1 MFDTFAGSILQ
12 SGLTPVLFLICTAV
26 SLLLGLGT
34 ALIYMHRSHYSKSF
48 VITLALLPAMVQ
60 LVIMLVNSNVYYLLQ
75 LTRSGLAH
83 LQLWRLVSF
92 VFSPSLTMNPLFF
105 ALEVYL
111 VYWIGTSLERAWG
124 AFTFDVY
131 FLLGMAGAWVSC
143 LLTGWGSSEA
153 LFYSLFFAFAALYPN
168 MQVLLFFFIPIKI
181 KWLAYLDA
189 ALFAY
194 QFLLGTWQT
203 RAAILASL
211 LNCLIFFGPSVLRQI
226 RDNLRYRKQRED
238 WRRQMRR

>member
-1 MFDTFAGSILQ
+1 MNWLDKLERRLGRFALPGLMRVVVVGMALVFCCELLFPQAMLEYYLYFSPALIAQGQVWRIFTFIFLPPQ
-12 SGLTPVLFLICTAV
+12 S
-26 SLLLGLGT
+26 SLLFIVF
-34 ALIYMHRSHYSKSF
+34 ALYFYYFIGNALENEWGSF
-48 VITLALLPAMVQ
+48 RFTL
-60 LVIMLVNSNVYYLLQ
+60 YYLL
-75 LTRSGLAH
+75 G
-83 LQLWRLVSF
+83 V
-92 VFSPSLTMNPLFF
+92 V
-105 ALEVYL
+105 
-111 VYWIGTSLERAWG
+111 GTII
-124 AFTFDVY
+124 
-131 FLLGMAGAWVSC
+131 AG
-143 LLTGWGSSEA
+143 LLTGGATNSY
-153 LFYSLFFAFAALYPN
+153 LNLSLFFAFAALYPN

-211 LNCLIFFGPSVLRQI
+211 LNFLIFFGPSVLRQI

>member
-1 MFDTFAGSILQ
+1 MNWLDKLERKLGRFALPGLMRVVVVGMALVFCCELLFPQAMLEYYLYFSPALIAQGQVWRIFTFIFLPPQ
-12 SGLTPVLFLICTAV
+12 S
-26 SLLLGLGT
+26 SLLFIVF
-34 ALIYMHRSHYSKSF
+34 ALYFYYFIGNALENEWGSF
-48 VITLALLPAMVQ
+48 RFTL
-60 LVIMLVNSNVYYLLQ
+60 YYLL
-75 LTRSGLAH
+75 
-83 LQLWRLVSF
+83 V
-92 VFSPSLTMNPLFF
+92 V
-105 ALEVYL
+105 V
-111 VYWIGTSLERAWG
+111 GTII
-124 AFTFDVY
+124 
-131 FLLGMAGAWVSC
+131 AG
-143 LLTGWGSSEA
+143 LLTGGATNSY
-153 LFYSLFFAFAALYPN
+153 LNLSLFFAFAALYPN

-211 LNCLIFFGPSVLRQI
+211 LNFLIFFGPSVLRQI

>member
-1 MFDTFAGSILQ
+1 MNWLDKLERKLGRFALPGLMRVVVVGMALVFCCELLFPQAMLEYYLYFSPALIAQGQVWRIFTFIFLPPQ
-12 SGLTPVLFLICTAV
+12 S
-26 SLLLGLGT
+26 SLLFIVF
-34 ALIYMHRSHYSKSF
+34 ALYFYYFIGNALENEWGSF
-48 VITLALLPAMVQ
+48 RFTL
-60 LVIMLVNSNVYYLLQ
+60 YYLL
-75 LTRSGLAH
+75 G
-83 LQLWRLVSF
+83 V
-92 VFSPSLTMNPLFF
+92 V
-105 ALEVYL
+105 
-111 VYWIGTSLERAWG
+111 GTII
-124 AFTFDVY
+124 
-131 FLLGMAGAWVSC
+131 AG
-143 LLTGWGSSEA
+143 LLTGGSTNSY
-153 LFYSLFFAFAALYPN
+153 LNLSLFFAFAALYPN

-211 LNCLIFFGPSVLRQI
+211 LNFLIFFGPSVLRQI

>member
-1 MFDTFAGSILQ
+1 MNWLDKLERKLGRFALPGLMRVVVVGMALVFCCELLFPQAMLEYYLYFNPALIAQGQVWRIFTFIFLPPQ
-12 SGLTPVLFLICTAV
+12 S
-26 SLLLGLGT
+26 SLLFIIF
-34 ALIYMHRSHYSKSF
+34 ALYFYYFIGNALENEWGSF
-48 VITLALLPAMVQ
+48 RFTL
-60 LVIMLVNSNVYYLLQ
+60 YYLL
-75 LTRSGLAH
+75 G
-83 LQLWRLVSF
+83 V
-92 VFSPSLTMNPLFF
+92 V
-105 ALEVYL
+105 
-111 VYWIGTSLERAWG
+111 GTII
-124 AFTFDVY
+124 
-131 FLLGMAGAWVSC
+131 AG
-143 LLTGWGSSEA
+143 LLTGGATNSY
-153 LFYSLFFAFAALYPN
+153 LNLSLFFAFAALYPN

-211 LNCLIFFGPSVLRQI
+211 LNFLIFFGPSVLRQI

>member
-1 MFDTFAGSILQ
+1 MNWLDKLERKLGRFALPGLMRVVVVGMALVFCCELLFPQAMLEYYLYFSPALIAQGQVWRIFTFIFLPPQ
-12 SGLTPVLFLICTAV
+12 S
-26 SLLLGLGT
+26 SLLFIVF
-34 ALIYMHRSHYSKSF
+34 ALYFYYFIGNALENEWGSF
-48 VITLALLPAMVQ
+48 RFTL
-60 LVIMLVNSNVYYLLQ
+60 YYLL
-75 LTRSGLAH
+75 G
-83 LQLWRLVSF
+83 V
-92 VFSPSLTMNPLFF
+92 V
-105 ALEVYL
+105 
-111 VYWIGTSLERAWG
+111 GTII
-124 AFTFDVY
+124 
-131 FLLGMAGAWVSC
+131 AG
-143 LLTGWGSSEA
+143 LLTGGATNSY
-153 LFYSLFFAFAALYPN
+153 LNLSLFFAFAALYPN

-211 LNCLIFFGPSVLRQI
+211 LNFLIFFGPSVLRQI

>member
-1 MFDTFAGSILQ
+1 MNWLDKLERKLGRFALPGLMRVVVVGMALVFCCELLFPQAMLEYYLYFSPALIAQGQVWRIFTFIFLPPQ
-12 SGLTPVLFLICTAV
+12 S
-26 SLLLGLGT
+26 SLLF
-34 ALIYMHRSHYSKSF
+34 I
-48 VITLALLPAMVQ
+48 V
-60 LVIMLVNSNVYYLLQ
+60 
-75 LTRSGLAH
+75 
-83 LQLWRLVSF
+83 
-92 VFSPSLTMNPLFF
+92 F
-105 ALEVYL
+105 ALYF
-111 VYWIGTSLERAWG
+111 YYFIGNALENEWG
-124 AFTFDVY
+124 SFRFTLYD
-131 FLLGMAGAWVSC
+131 LLGVVGTIIAG
-143 LLTGWGSSEA
+143 LLTGGATNSY
-153 LFYSLFFAFAALYPN
+153 LNLSLFFAFAALYPN

-211 LNCLIFFGPSVLRQI
+211 LNFLIFFGPSVLRQI

>member
-1 MFDTFAGSILQ
+1 MNWLDKLERKLGRFALPGLMRVVVVGMALVFCCELLFPQAMLEYYLYFSPALIAQGQVWRIFTFIFLPPQ
-12 SGLTPVLFLICTAV
+12 S
-26 SLLLGLGT
+26 SLLFIVF
-34 ALIYMHRSHYSKSF
+34 ALYFYYFIGNALENEWGSF
-48 VITLALLPAMVQ
+48 RFTL
-60 LVIMLVNSNVYYLLQ
+60 YYLL
-75 LTRSGLAH
+75 G
-83 LQLWRLVSF
+83 V
-92 VFSPSLTMNPLFF
+92 V
-105 ALEVYL
+105 
-111 VYWIGTSLERAWG
+111 GTII
-124 AFTFDVY
+124 
-131 FLLGMAGAWVSC
+131 AG
-143 LLTGWGSSEA
+143 LLTGGATNSY
-153 LFYSLFFAFAALYPN
+153 LNLSLFFAFAALYPN

-211 LNCLIFFGPSVLRQI
+211 LNFLIFFGPNVLRQI

>member
-1 MFDTFAGSILQ
+1 MKFFNKLERKFGKYAIPNLTKYIIITYVIGYVLWLISSYSSVNIIYWITLDPHLILQ
-12 SGLTPVLFLICTAV
+12 GQVWRIFTFIFLPPQS
-26 SLLLGLGT
+26 SLLFIVF
-34 ALIYMHRSHYSKSF
+34 ALYFYYFIGNALENEWGSF
-48 VITLALLPAMVQ
+48 RFTL
-60 LVIMLVNSNVYYLLQ
+60 YYLL
-75 LTRSGLAH
+75 G
-83 LQLWRLVSF
+83 V
-92 VFSPSLTMNPLFF
+92 V
-105 ALEVYL
+105 
-111 VYWIGTSLERAWG
+111 GTII
-124 AFTFDVY
+124 
-131 FLLGMAGAWVSC
+131 AG
-143 LLTGWGSSEA
+143 LLTGGATNSY
-153 LFYSLFFAFAALYPN
+153 LNLSLCFAFAALYPN

-211 LNCLIFFGPSVLRQI
+211 LNFLIFFGPSVLRQI

>member
-1 MFDTFAGSILQ
+1 MRVVVVGMALVFCCELLFPQAMLEYYLYFSPALIAQGQVWRIFTFIFLPPQ
-12 SGLTPVLFLICTAV
+12 S
-26 SLLLGLGT
+26 SLLFIVF
-34 ALIYMHRSHYSKSF
+34 ALYFYYFIGNALENEWGSF
-48 VITLALLPAMVQ
+48 RFTL
-60 LVIMLVNSNVYYLLQ
+60 YYLL
-75 LTRSGLAH
+75 G
-83 LQLWRLVSF
+83 V
-92 VFSPSLTMNPLFF
+92 V
-105 ALEVYL
+105 
-111 VYWIGTSLERAWG
+111 GTII
-124 AFTFDVY
+124 
-131 FLLGMAGAWVSC
+131 AG
-143 LLTGWGSSEA
+143 LLTGGATNSY
-153 LFYSLFFAFAALYPN
+153 LNLSLFFAFAALYPN

-211 LNCLIFFGPSVLRQI
+211 LNFLIFFGPSVLRQI